1 MKALTTNE
9 DIDVDIDIEDISM
22 QIDVIL
28 HKQIS
33 KYTLVTINHERIYR
47 FIIDIINHNN
57 SVIMRIREDN
67 RQIAELVKNEE
78 ERFRNRVDSGKTVKH
93 LHGISNKFKFYV
105 LGYILIDNNEVI

>member
-22 QIDVIL
+22 RIDAIL
-28 HKQIS
+28 HRRIS
-33 KYTLVTINHERIYR
+33 DHTLVTINHERIYG

-67 RQIAELVKNEE
+67 RQIAELVKKEE
-78 ERFRNRVDSGKTVKH
+78 ERFHDKVDSKKIVKH

-105 LGYILIDNNEVI
+105 LGYILINKK